1 MKTKKRRKATVKT
14 LTIIKNGDVFTK
26 LSMLMMGAGNFA
38 RGQIIKGLV
47 FLFAELGFIYYVIL
61 YGKTAAVQMRNLGE
75 NSQGR
80 VFDESIGVFVKVDG
94 DNSML
99 ILLAGVVAI
108 FVLLFFLII
117 WRANL
122 RSAYEAQMCIK
133 NGKKP
138 NTFRQDVADYFN
150 GKLHRTILF
159 LPLGSLF
166 VFNIVPL
173 VYMILIAFTNYDGAH
188 QPPGNLFTWVGLE
201 NFKTMLSSGDA
212 ASNFAKNV
220 GGTFWPVLG
229 WTFVWAIFATFLN
242 YIFGMLLAIIL
253 NRPGTRCKKLFRT
266 IFVLSIAVPQFVSLL
281 TMKAMLQDM
290 GAINVMLKELGIIT
304 ESLPFLSNPTWARV
318 TVIVVNLWIGIPYT
332 MLVTT
337 GVLQNIPEDYY
348 EAAKVDG
355 ANAFVMYFK
364 ITLPYMLFVT
374 TPHLISS
381 FVGNI
386 NNFSVIYYLT
396 GGGPNTL
403 DYYQAGKTDLL
414 VTWLYKLTTVS
425 FDYNYAAVI
434 GILIFAIS
442 AVCSLLV
449 YRRTGSYKN
458 EEGFQ

>member
-1 MKTKKRRKATVKT
+1 MRRKNKKPSESIIR
-14 LTIIKNGDVFTK
+14 IIKNGDALTR
-26 LSMLMMGAGNFA
+26 LSILIMGAGNLA

-47 FLFAELGFIYYVIL
+47 FLFAEFGFIYYVIL
-61 YGKTAAVQMRNLGE
+61 YGKTAALQMRNLGE

-80 VFDESIGVFVKVDG
+80 VFDESKGVFVKVDG

-99 ILLAGVVAI
+99 ILLAGVIGI
-108 FVLLFFLII
+108 FVLTFYILI
-117 WRANL
+117 WRASL
-122 RSAYEAQMCIK
+122 KSAYEAQKCIMS
-133 NGKKP
+133 GKKP
-138 NTFRQDVADYFN
+138 NSIKQDVADYFN
-150 GKLHRTILF
+150 GKLHRTLLF
-159 LPLGSLF
+159 LPIGSLF

-173 VYMILIAFTNYDGAH
+173 LYMILIAFTNFDGSH
-188 QPPGNLFTWVGLE
+188 QPPGNLFTWVGME
-201 NFKTMLSSGDA
+201 NFKTMLSTGDA
-212 ASNFAKNV
+212 ASNFAKNI

-229 WTFVWAIFATFLN
+229 WTLIWAVFATFLN
-242 YIFGMLLAIIL
+242 YILGMLLAIII
-253 NRPGTRCKKLFRT
+253 NRPGTRLKKLWRT
-266 IFVLSIAVPQFVSLL
+266 VFVLSIAVPQFVSLL

-290 GAINVMLKELGIIT
+290 GAINIMLKEMGIIT
-304 ESLPFLSNPTWARV
+304 ESLPFLSNATWARV

-355 ANAFVMYFK
+355 ANVFVIFFK

-374 TPHLISS
+374 TPHLISA
-381 FVGNI
+381 FVANI
-386 NNFSVIYYLT
+386 NNFGVIYYLT
-396 GGGPNTL
+396 AGGPNTL

-434 GILIFAIS
+434 GILIFIIS
-442 AVCSLLV
+442 AVCSLFV